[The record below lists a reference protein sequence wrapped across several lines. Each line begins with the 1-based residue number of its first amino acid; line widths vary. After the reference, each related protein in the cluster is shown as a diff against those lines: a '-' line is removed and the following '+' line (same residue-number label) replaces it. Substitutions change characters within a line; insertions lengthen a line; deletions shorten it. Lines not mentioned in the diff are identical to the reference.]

1 MLRYLNEPKC
11 FAGGND
17 YEEAT
22 TWLDRMARLQ
32 AATRMSDEEILF
44 VAGDHLVEKA
54 ATWWKVVGKKST
66 DWKSFEEAFKDQYLA
81 DREGSWWRQLQ
92 TLKQGPKDSIDDVAF
107 RMQELF
113 DLLGNKN
120 HDIQVSMFLDAIDPT
135 IAFEVDKDV
144 TPSTLRDARARAKQV
159 ERSIQRYGARPGPS
173 APVLPDRDVF
183 SVGSRNGYGRDD
195 LSSAVSTMFSLADKL
210 EKLTIN
216 LVRANDGMAQEN
228 AAASVKPRRGLVCF
242 FCDEEGHTVVGIIVR
257 MFCNFIRFALYLCSQ
272 IR

>member
-1 MLRYLNEPKC
+1 
-11 FAGGND
+11 
-17 YEEAT
+17 
-22 TWLDRMARLQ
+22 MARLQ

-92 TLKQGPKDSIDDVAF
+92 ALRQGPNDSIDDIAF

-173 APVLPDRDVF
+173 TQVLQDREAL
-183 SVGSRNGYGRDD
+183 SMGSGNGYGHGD

-216 LVRANDGMAQEN
+216 LVRANDGKAQESM
-228 AAASVKPRRGLVCF
+228 AIGMKPRRGLVCF
-242 FCDEEGHTVVGIIVR
+242 FCDEEGHKK
-257 MFCNFIRFALYLCSQ
+257 FDCPKYLARQGNKEGDRSSPASGSNLTPISGKGSEHQ
-272 IR
+272 